1 MGERR
6 REGGKRGREGER
18 EGMRKKI
25 RKEKDYVSIFELKT
39 LKSFGGKL
47 RRCIA
52 KA

>member
-1 MGERR
+1 MEEKEEGRR
-6 REGGKRGREGER
+6 GQEWGGKGKGKDEKE
-18 EGMRKKI
+18 
-25 RKEKDYVSIFELKT
+25 RKEKDYVNIFELKN

>member
-1 MGERR
+1 MKEKEEGRR
-6 REGGKRGREGER
+6 GQEWGGKGDEKE
-18 EGMRKKI
+18 
-25 RKEKDYVSIFELKT
+25 RKEKDYVSIFELKN